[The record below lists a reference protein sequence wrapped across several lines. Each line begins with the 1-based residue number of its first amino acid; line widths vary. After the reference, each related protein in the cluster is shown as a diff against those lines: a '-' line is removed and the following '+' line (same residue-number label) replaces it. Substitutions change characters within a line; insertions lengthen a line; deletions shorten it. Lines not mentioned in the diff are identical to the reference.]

1 MREVAIIGTSAT
13 KCGELWETSF
23 RELIA
28 EAGITAIQDAGIEG
42 KEINAMYIG
51 GMSTGSFIGQEHISS
66 LAVEISGLNDL
77 YIPATRIEAG
87 GASGGVALHQGYL
100 AVASGLYDFVVVG
113 GVEKTT
119 DTVGGETTE
128 ILSSMSDREW
138 EAFFGATF
146 PSLYALMARYHM
158 HHHGTTSEQLAKVA
172 VKNHDNGS
180 LNPKALYRRK
190 ITIETVL
197 SSSMVADPLHLFDC
211 SPVTDGAAALI
222 LCPLD
227 KAKEYSDIPIKI
239 VASSQSSD
247 TLSLC
252 RRKSL
257 DSVLATKKA
266 ADGAYKKAG
275 YGPSQVDIAEVHDCF
290 TIAEIMALEDL
301 GFVKKGRG
309 GKAMDEKLTT
319 VNGSIPINT
328 SGGLKARG
336 HPLGATGIYQAH
348 EVALQ
353 LRGKADKRQIEGAR
367 IGLCHN
373 VGGSGGTAVVHL
385 LEAT

>member
-1 MREVAIIGTSAT
+1 MREVAIIGTSIT

-28 EAGITAIQDAGIEG
+28 EAGINAIQDAGIEG

-66 LAVEISGLNDL
+66 LTVEISGLNDL
-77 YIPATRIEAG
+77 HIPATRIEAG

-113 GVEKTT
+113 GAEKTT

-158 HHHGTTSEQLAKVA
+158 HYHGTTSEHLAKIA
-172 VKNHDNGS
+172 VKNHYNGS

-197 SSSMVADPLHLFDC
+197 NSSMVAEPLHLFDC
-211 SPVTDGAAALI
+211 APVTDGAAALI

-227 KAKEYSDIPIKI
+227 KATDYADMPIKI
-239 VASSQSSD
+239 AASSQSSD

-252 RRKSL
+252 RRKNL
-257 DSVLATKKA
+257 DSLLATQKA
-266 ADGAYKKAG
+266 VDDAYKKTG
-275 YGPSQVDIAEVHDCF
+275 YGPSNIDLAEVHDCF
-290 TIAEIMALEDL
+290 TIAEILAVEDL
-301 GFVKKGRG
+301 GLCAKGEG
-309 GKAMDEKLTT
+309 YIAMRNQKFTIEGSQP
-319 VNGSIPINT
+319 VNI
-328 SGGLKARG
+328 SGGLKACG
-336 HPLGATGIYQAH
+336 HPVGATGVKQIV
-348 EVALQ
+348 ELCDQ
-353 LRGKADKRQIEGAR
+353 LKGRAGTRQLDKPLV
-367 IGLCHN
+367 GLAHN
-373 VGGSGGTAVVHL
+373 VGGTGGTVVVHIL
-385 LEAT
+385 KI